1 MKLAD
6 SLRNVGRALGMR
18 LEQILRLV
26 FEVVEVGIGGKGMDR
41 HGELPF
47 YAPEVRI
54 DGQKVSS

>member
-1 MKLAD
+1 MICAT
-6 SLRNVGRALGMR
+6 SGAAHRVR
-18 LEQILRLV
+18 LEQIFGLM
-26 FEVVEVGIGGKGMDR
+26 FEVVKVGIGWKRMDW